1 MASKNFLSTLAQK
14 SKENRGN
21 IALCSILFIIP
32 LFVFPA
38 YPKNEWQYELYQ
50 YITQTMHVTI
60 GTKGP
65 LPFFTILYSIYIT
78 IVMFFVGCVIC
89 YFFMKKY
96 GVNKSY
102 QEEIY
107 KIFFKAE
114 FESSKKYP
122 WLEKPLIK
130 KTLVSSLFALCFVM
144 GILHFI
150 YDDITQQRP
159 RRRGGLIVLG
169 YNYRVGIMFWEI
181 ITTVFSIFPIFY
193 FGLLFLYIINYFFR
207 GLGSGKVVIPLEV
220 PRKKRKRT
228 RKV

>member
-1 MASKNFLSTLAQK
+1 MASKNFLSTIAGK

-78 IVMFFVGCVIC
+78 IVMFFLGCAVC
-89 YFFMKKY
+89 YFFIKEH
-96 GVNKSY
+96 GINKAY

-107 KIFFKAE
+107 KFFFKAE

-122 WLEKPLIK
+122 WLEKPLVK
-130 KTLVSSLFALCFVM
+130 KTLVSSLFALCFIM

-150 YDDITQQRP
+150 EDDITQQRP
-159 RRRGGLIVLG
+159 RRRGGLISLC
-169 YNYRVGIMFWEI
+169 
-181 ITTVFSIFPIFY
+181 
-193 FGLLFLYIINYFFR
+193 
-207 GLGSGKVVIPLEV
+207 
-220 PRKKRKRT
+220 
-228 RKV
+228 

>member
-1 MASKNFLSTLAQK
+1 MASKNFLSTLARK
-14 SKENRGN
+14 SKENKGT
-21 IALCSILFIIP
+21 IAICSILFIIP

-38 YPKNEWQYELYQ
+38 YPKNEWQYQLYQ
-50 YITQTMHVTI
+50 YITQTMHVTV

-78 IVMFFVGCVIC
+78 IVMFFVGCVIS
-89 YFFMKKY
+89 YFFIKKY
-96 GVNKSY
+96 GINKAY

-107 KIFFKAE
+107 KFFFKAE

-130 KTLVSSLFALCFVM
+130 KTLVSSTFAGCFVM
-144 GILHFI
+144 GIFHFI
-150 YDDITQQRP
+150 EDDITQQRP
-159 RRRGGLIVLG
+159 RRRGGLISLC
-169 YNYRVGIMFWEI
+169 YNYRVGVMFWEI
-181 ITTVFSIFPIFY
+181 ISTAFSIFPIFY

-207 GLGSGKVVIPLEV
+207 GLGTGKVDIPLEV
-220 PRKKRKRT
+220 PSKKRKRT

>member
-1 MASKNFLSTLAQK
+1 MASKKFLSTIARK
-14 SKENRGN
+14 SKENKGN
-21 IALCSILFIIP
+21 IALCCILFIIP

-50 YITQTMHVTI
+50 YITLIMHVTI

-78 IVMFFVGCVIC
+78 IVMFFLGCTVC
-89 YFFMKKY
+89 YFFIKKY
-96 GVNKSY
+96 GVNKAY

-193 FGLLFLYIINYFFR
+193 FGLLFLYMFNYFFR
-207 GLGSGKVVIPLEV
+207 GLGTGKVAIPIKV
-220 PRKKRKRT
+220 RSKKQKRSRKI
-228 RKV
+228 

>member
-1 MASKNFLSTLAQK
+1 MASKSFLSTLARK

-21 IALCSILFIIP
+21 IALCSILFIIA

-50 YITQTMHVTI
+50 YITQTMHVNV

-78 IVMFFVGCVIC
+78 IVMFFVGCVIS
-89 YFFMKKY
+89 YFFIKKY
-96 GVNKSY
+96 GINKAY

-107 KIFFKAE
+107 KFFFKAE

-130 KTLVSSLFALCFVM
+130 KTLVSSTFAGCFVM
-144 GILHFI
+144 GIFHFI
-150 YDDITQQRP
+150 EDDITQQRP
-159 RRRGGLIVLG
+159 RRRGGLISFC
-169 YNYRVGIMFWEI
+169 YNYRVGVMFWEI
-181 ITTVFSIFPIFY
+181 ISDVC
-193 FGLLFLYIINYFFR
+193 
-207 GLGSGKVVIPLEV
+207 
-220 PRKKRKRT
+220 
-228 RKV
+228 